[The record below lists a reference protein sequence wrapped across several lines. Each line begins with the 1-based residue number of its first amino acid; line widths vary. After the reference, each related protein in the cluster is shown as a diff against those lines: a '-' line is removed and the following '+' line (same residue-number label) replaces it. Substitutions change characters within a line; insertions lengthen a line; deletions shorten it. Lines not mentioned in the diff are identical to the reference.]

1 MKFNCGITGH
11 TGVLG
16 SELTKK
22 NNTIKFIRF
31 YGDITNKKHVKD
43 WLVKRNINI
52 IFHLAAIVPTKIV
65 KKEPKKANKVNY
77 LGTKILIDELIK
89 LKKIKW
95 FFFSSTSHVYKFSQK
110 KINEKSKLKPSSLY
124 GLTKLKA
131 EKYIQKKLK
140 KAKIPFCIGRIF
152 SFTHKKQT
160 SDFVIPG
167 IIKKAKSN
175 KKIVYFE
182 NTNHYRDFLSTSD
195 ICKAINILFKKRANG
210 IYNIGSGKKI
220 LISHIIKLIFKK
232 YKKIYRIN
240 EKNKST
246 WLVADINKI
255 KKFNWKPKN
264 NILSIVNELT

>member
-1 MKFNCGITGH
+1 M
-11 TGVLG
+11 
-16 SELTKK
+16 
-22 NNTIKFIRF
+22 
-31 YGDITNKKHVKD
+31 
-43 WLVKRNINI
+43 
-52 IFHLAAIVPTKIV
+52 
-65 KKEPKKANKVNY
+65 
-77 LGTKILIDELIK
+77 IDELIK

-140 KAKIPFCIGRIF
+140 KTKIPFCIGRIF

-175 KKIVYFE
+175 KKIVYFK

-195 ICKAINILFKKRANG
+195 ICKAINVLFKKRANG

-240 EKNKST
+240 EKNKPT

-255 KKFNWKPKN
+255 KKFKWKPKN

>member
-16 SELTKK
+16 SEFIKK
-22 NNTIKFIRF
+22 HNTIEFIKF
-31 YGDITNKKHVKD
+31 YGDIANKKNVKN
-43 WLVKRNINI
+43 WLVKKNINI
-52 IFHLAAIVPTKIV
+52 IFHLAAIVPTQVV
-65 KKEPKKANKVNY
+65 KKNPKKANKINY

-110 KINEKSKLKPSSLY
+110 RLDEKSRLKPSSLY

-140 KAKIPFCIGRIF
+140 KEKIPFCIGRIF

-160 SDFVIPG
+160 ADFVIPS
-167 IIKKAKSN
+167 IIKKAKSK

-182 NTNHYRDFLSTSD
+182 NTEHYRDFLSTGD
-195 ICKAINILFKKRANG
+195 ICNAINILFKKKANG
-210 IYNIGSGKKI
+210 IYNIGSGKKV
-220 LISHIIKLIFKK
+220 LISDIIKLIFKK
-232 YKKIYRIN
+232 YKKIYKISKN
-240 EKNKST
+240 NKST
-246 WLVADINKI
+246 WLIADINKI
-255 KKFNWKPKN
+255 KKFKWKPKN
-264 NILSIVNELT
+264 NIISIVNELT

>member
-1 MKFNCGITGH
+1 MWYYWSYRSAWIRTH
-11 TGVLG
+11 
-16 SELTKK
+16 KK
-22 NNTIKFIRF
+22 KNTIKFIRF
-31 YGDITNKKHVKD
+31 YGDIANKKHVKD

-65 KKEPKKANKVNY
+65 KKEPKKAN
-77 LGTKILIDELIK
+77 
-89 LKKIKW
+89 KW

-175 KKIVYFE
+175 KKEVSKE
-182 NTNHYRDFLSTSD
+182 E
-195 ICKAINILFKKRANG
+195 AE
-210 IYNIGSGKKI
+210 KI
-220 LISHIIKLIFKK
+220 LKQSQNQDEGTKQASKK
-232 YKKIYRIN
+232 KVETKKK
-240 EKNKST
+240 EVNKTTPKTKSP
-246 WLVADINKI
+246 A
-255 KKFNWKPKN
+255 KKTKKV
-264 NILSIVNELT
+264 SKK

>member
-16 SELTKK
+16 SEFIKK
-22 NNTIKFIRF
+22 YNTVKFIKF
-31 YGDITNKKHVKD
+31 YGDIANKKNVKN
-43 WLVKRNINI
+43 WLVKKNIDI
-52 IFHLAAIVPTKIV
+52 IFHLAAIVPTQIV
-65 KKEPKKANKVNY
+65 KKNPKKANKINY

-110 KINEKSKLKPSSLY
+110 RLDEKSRLKPSSLY

-160 SDFVIPG
+160 ADFVIPS
-167 IIKKAKSN
+167 IIKKAKSK

-182 NTNHYRDFLSTSD
+182 NTEHYRDFLSTGD
-195 ICKAINILFKKRANG
+195 ICNAINILFKKKANG
-210 IYNIGSGKKI
+210 IFNIGSGKKV
-220 LISHIIKLIFKK
+220 LISDIIKLIFKK
-232 YKKIYRIN
+232 YKKIYKISKN
-240 EKNKST
+240 NKST
-246 WLVADINKI
+246 WLIADINKI
-255 KKFNWKPKN
+255 KKFKWKPKN
-264 NILSIVNELT
+264 NIISIVNELT

>member
-16 SELTKK
+16 SEFIKK
-22 NNTIKFIRF
+22 YNTVKFIKF
-31 YGDITNKKHVKD
+31 YGDIANKKNVKN
-43 WLVKRNINI
+43 WLVKKNIDI
-52 IFHLAAIVPTKIV
+52 IFHLAAIVPTQIV
-65 KKEPKKANKVNY
+65 KKNPKKANKINY

-110 KINEKSKLKPSSLY
+110 RLDEKSRLKPSSLY

-140 KAKIPFCIGRIF
+140 KEKIPFCIGRIF

-160 SDFVIPG
+160 ADFVIPS
-167 IIKKAKSN
+167 IIKKAKSK

-182 NTNHYRDFLSTSD
+182 NTEHYRDFLSTGD
-195 ICKAINILFKKRANG
+195 ICNAINILFKKKANG
-210 IYNIGSGKKI
+210 IYNIGSGKKV
-220 LISHIIKLIFKK
+220 LISDIIKLIFKK
-232 YKKIYRIN
+232 YKKIYKISKN
-240 EKNKST
+240 NKST
-246 WLVADINKI
+246 WLIADINKI
-255 KKFNWKPKN
+255 KKFKWKPKN
-264 NILSIVNELT
+264 NIISIVNELT

>member
-16 SELTKK
+16 AELIKK
-22 NNTIKFIRF
+22 NNTIKFIKF
-31 YGDITNKKHVKD
+31 YGDITNKKHVND
-43 WLVKRNINI
+43 WIIKSDINI
-52 IFHLAAIVPTKIV
+52 VFHLAAIVPTEIV

-89 LKKIKW
+89 SKKIKW

-110 KINEKSKLKPSSLY
+110 KLNEKSRLEPFSLY

-140 KAKIPFCIGRIF
+140 RAKIPFCIGRIF

-160 SDFVIPG
+160 SNFVIPG

-175 KKIVYFE
+175 KKIVFFE
-182 NTNHYRDFLSTSD
+182 NTNHYRDFLSTGD
-195 ICKAINILFKKRANG
+195 VCKAINILFKKKAHG

-220 LISHIIKLIFKK
+220 SISYIIKLIFQK
-232 YKKIYRIN
+232 YKKIYKIN
-240 EKNKST
+240 KKNKST
-246 WLVADINKI
+246 MLVADISKI
-255 KKFNWKPKN
+255 KAFKWKPKN
-264 NILSIVNELT
+264 NILSIINELT

>member
-16 SELTKK
+16 SELIKK
-22 NNTIKFIRF
+22 KNTIKFIRF
-31 YGDITNKKHVKD
+31 YGDIANKKHVKD

-110 KINEKSKLKPSSLY
+110 KINEKSELKPSSLY
-124 GLTKLKA
+124 GLTK
-131 EKYIQKKLK
+131 
-140 KAKIPFCIGRIF
+140 FCIGRIF

-195 ICKAINILFKKRANG
+195 ICKAINILFKKKANG